1 MEVIIL
7 AGGLGTRLRSVVSDV
22 PKCMAPV
29 DGKPFLWYLLEHLR
43 LFNVTHVI
51 LSVGYLRESVQ
62 DWVERHKGDYP
73 FRFSFAVEEEPLGT
87 GGGIALASSMV
98 HGREAVVLNGDTFF
112 DADLDEL
119 LELRRSS
126 GRPVALALKKMRSFD
141 RYGTVELSSEG
152 LVIGFREKQYCAE
165 GFINGGVY
173 ALDLE
178 AGVFDGLEGKFS
190 FERDVLE
197 PFCARG
203 LICGS
208 EQSGYFLD
216 IGIPADYSRAV
227 EKPRLLHHPCD
238 LLEIV
243 QMAEGFETLLLDRD
257 GVINRLHPGD
267 YIKEPG
273 EFEWLP
279 GVKEALREA
288 VGKFRGIYIV
298 SNQRGVGRGI
308 MSRAALDSLHSWMLG
323 EIAAAGG
330 RIDGLYICTAVS
342 EDDPRRK
349 PQTGMFEDLMR
360 DHPGIDPDT
369 TLMVGDSPS
378 DRLFARRCGIAFYMV
393 RDCSAMALAA
403 AMA

>member
-62 DWVERHKGDYP
+62 DWVARHKGDYP

-152 LVIGFREKQYCAE
+152 LVTGFREKQYCAE
-165 GFINGGVY
+165 GLINGGVY

-227 EKPRLLHHPCD
+227 EKPRLLHHPCN

-279 GVKEALREA
+279 GVKEALKEA
-288 VGKFRGIYIV
+288 AGKFRGIYIV

-349 PQTGMFEDLMR
+349 PQTGMWHELLEAC
-360 DHPGIDPDT
+360 PDVQAERT
-369 TLMVGDSPS
+369 VMIGDG
-378 DRLFARRCGIAFYMV
+378 DCDEAFARNCHIAFV
-393 RDCSAMALAA
+393 RV
-403 AMA
+403 

>member
-126 GRPVALALKKMRSFD
+126 GRPVALAIKKMRSFD

-152 LVIGFREKQYCAE
+152 LVTGFRENLRA
-165 GFINGGVY
+165 
-173 ALDLE
+173 
-178 AGVFDGLEGKFS
+178 S
-190 FERDVLE
+190 FLSSAMSLS
-197 PFCARG
+197 PSA
-203 LICGS
+203 
-208 EQSGYFLD
+208 
-216 IGIPADYSRAV
+216 
-227 EKPRLLHHPCD
+227 
-238 LLEIV
+238 
-243 QMAEGFETLLLDRD
+243 
-257 GVINRLHPGD
+257 
-267 YIKEPG
+267 
-273 EFEWLP
+273 P
-279 GVKEALREA
+279 GV
-288 VGKFRGIYIV
+288 
-298 SNQRGVGRGI
+298 
-308 MSRAALDSLHSWMLG
+308 
-323 EIAAAGG
+323 
-330 RIDGLYICTAVS
+330 
-342 EDDPRRK
+342 
-349 PQTGMFEDLMR
+349 
-360 DHPGIDPDT
+360 
-369 TLMVGDSPS
+369 
-378 DRLFARRCGIAFYMV
+378 
-393 RDCSAMALAA
+393 
-403 AMA
+403 

>member
-87 GGGIALASSMV
+87 GGGIALASTMV

-152 LVIGFREKQYCAE
+152 LVTGFREKQYCAE
-165 GFINGGVY
+165 GLINGGVY
-173 ALDLE
+173 ALDLD

-197 PFCARG
+197 PCCARG
-203 LICGS
+203 LICGT

-227 EKPRLLHHPCD
+227 ERPSLLHH
-238 LLEIV
+238 
-243 QMAEGFETLLLDRD
+243 
-257 GVINRLHPGD
+257 
-267 YIKEPG
+267 
-273 EFEWLP
+273 
-279 GVKEALREA
+279 
-288 VGKFRGIYIV
+288 
-298 SNQRGVGRGI
+298 
-308 MSRAALDSLHSWMLG
+308 
-323 EIAAAGG
+323 
-330 RIDGLYICTAVS
+330 
-342 EDDPRRK
+342 
-349 PQTGMFEDLMR
+349 
-360 DHPGIDPDT
+360 
-369 TLMVGDSPS
+369 
-378 DRLFARRCGIAFYMV
+378 
-393 RDCSAMALAA
+393 
-403 AMA
+403 